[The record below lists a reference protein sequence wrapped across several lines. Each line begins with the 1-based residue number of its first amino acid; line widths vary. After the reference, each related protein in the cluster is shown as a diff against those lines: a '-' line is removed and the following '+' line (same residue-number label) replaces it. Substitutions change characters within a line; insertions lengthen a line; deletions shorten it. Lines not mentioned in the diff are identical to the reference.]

1 MSNAYA
7 KPLPKIDLLNR
18 PFWEHAKAGRLAV
31 QRCTG
36 CGHRHMP
43 PSPVCPTC
51 LGENQDWEVVSGRG
65 RLVSWVTFHRAYW
78 GGFGADVPYDVCMV
92 ELDEGPILVSNLVG
106 AGQDKAAVG
115 AAVSVLFEPVTPEIT
130 LPKFRL
136 VE

>member
-1 MSNAYA
+1 MTAAYT
-7 KPLPKIDLLNR
+7 KPLPKIDIFNK

-31 QRCTG
+31 QRCAD

-43 PSPVCPTC
+43 PGPVCPSC
-51 LGENQDWEVVSGRG
+51 LGEKLDWEVVSGRG
-65 RLVSWVTFHRAYW
+65 KLVSWVTFHRAYW

-106 AGQDKAAVG
+106 ASGDNVAVG
-115 AAVSVLFEPVTPEIT
+115 AAVTVVFEPVTDAIT
-130 LPKFRL
+130 LPKFKL